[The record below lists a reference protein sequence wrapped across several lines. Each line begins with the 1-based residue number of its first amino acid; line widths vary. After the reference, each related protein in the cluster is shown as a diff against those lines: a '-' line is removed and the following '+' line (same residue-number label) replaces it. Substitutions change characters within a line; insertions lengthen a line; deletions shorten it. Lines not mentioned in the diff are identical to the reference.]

1 LLTQFTVVEFNE
13 MTRDQLLDLISRRGR
28 GRFDDPN
35 ATARAVREALRSSY
49 PIEARMD
56 EMVTLT
62 LATCWDH
69 MRFIKRSMKRL
80 DKHIAH
86 YIDPFSNPII
96 TIKELGNVITA
107 GILAETAT

>member
-1 LLTQFTVVEFNE
+1 LTVVEINE
-13 MTRDQLLDLISRRGR
+13 MTHDQLLDLISRRGR

-69 MRFIKRSMKRL
+69 MRFIERSIMSRVKGLIMFRAVKRSTSMSTNTTG
-80 DKHIAH
+80 I
-86 YIDPFSNPII
+86 IDPSSP
-96 TIKELGNVITA
+96 
-107 GILAETAT
+107 